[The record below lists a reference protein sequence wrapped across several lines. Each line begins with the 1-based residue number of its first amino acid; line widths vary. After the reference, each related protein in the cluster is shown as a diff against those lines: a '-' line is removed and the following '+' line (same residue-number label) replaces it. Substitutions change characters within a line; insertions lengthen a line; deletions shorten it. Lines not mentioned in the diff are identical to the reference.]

1 VVDEAIPAQAID
13 AERACIGAML
23 ISLHAARRIRIHL
36 DPGDFYGGANR
47 KIFDAMCTL
56 MDDEPRDAPDIIVII
71 ERLRAQG
78 DLGEVGG
85 PLYLTRCQESVTT
98 TDHAEY
104 YAKLVRRASL
114 DRQINKQLHK
124 TNADK
129 SPENVRA
136 LGDLIFALQGVGGLR
151 MLDFQTDIVQ
161 AVEQIIAEKSDL
173 IHTGFFEVDALLGG
187 LEPGDVLVVGGRTGV
202 GKTAFMTRMA
212 LNTAMHGEQSV
223 YMTTEMRDT
232 SIVQRILPQATGIP
246 AIRYRQKRLTS
257 REKELV
263 RGVAKNDMSRLPLKI
278 FGRSRL
284 SIREISSATISA
296 QARIIYIDYLQRCT
310 LPRAESRAYQIEEF
324 MVQLKSFGVDTGT
337 RIVLGVQLDRGM
349 DREPNRPPQLSDL
362 RGSGAIEHEADA
374 VILLW
379 EPPAEVLAKRPGYI
393 PPTAGHVTAELRL
406 AKNRNGLAKVAA
418 YLALNKELVKFCEH
432 TQIAREEASFV

>member
-1 VVDEAIPAQAID
+1 MGPSCRPTIGVNARPNYSKHERRRVVDEAIPAQAID

-223 YMTTEMRDT
+223 YMTTEMRD
-232 SIVQRILPQATGIP
+232 
-246 AIRYRQKRLTS
+246 
-257 REKELV
+257 
-263 RGVAKNDMSRLPLKI
+263 
-278 FGRSRL
+278 
-284 SIREISSATISA
+284 
-296 QARIIYIDYLQRCT
+296 IDT
-310 LPRAESRAYQIEEF
+310 LF
-324 MVQLKSFGVDTGT
+324 
-337 RIVLGVQLDRGM
+337 
-349 DREPNRPPQLSDL
+349 
-362 RGSGAIEHEADA
+362 
-374 VILLW
+374 
-379 EPPAEVLAKRPGYI
+379 
-393 PPTAGHVTAELRL
+393 
-406 AKNRNGLAKVAA
+406 
-418 YLALNKELVKFCEH
+418 
-432 TQIAREEASFV
+432 